1 MDGKVLV
8 LCGERPT
15 INEYGDR
22 LDENSNLLQKIDGKY
37 YNLSDE
43 EVEVDEHKNVINGM
57 TLLNEISTDATNSDI
72 LFVDWETILS
82 TDLQPLQEMIAYA
95 NSTEPIPPKVILNSS
110 KNPSM
115 LKKAYTDRLMLID
128 SHNIRPRIDYQ
139 FQAMDDF
146 LQLFSRTLS
155 KHMVATVLP
164 AFAKSDSPEVNA
176 ARARFIKSWETV
188 NEIRASKYSNS
199 NEDLIE
205 VAEPIEYENFEEVYE
220 RASEEMQKVISR
232 PYWFETTKNTLD
244 DKEPGGRE

>member
-1 MDGKVLV
+1 MKMLARSPEKLTPQEILEIGK
-8 LCGERPT
+8 
-15 INEYGDR
+15 
-22 LDENSNLLQKIDGKY
+22 GKS
-37 YNLSDE
+37 LIE
-43 EVEVDEHKNVINGM
+43 
-57 TLLNEISTDATNSDI
+57 
-72 LFVDWETILS
+72 
-82 TDLQPLQEMIAYA
+82 
-95 NSTEPIPPKVILNSS
+95 
-110 KNPSM
+110 
-115 LKKAYTDRLMLID
+115 KAYMERLLLID
-128 SHNIRPRIDYQ
+128 RFGGRPSIDYQ

-164 AFAKSDSPEVNA
+164 AFPKSDSPEVNA